1 MKREASIKALT
12 KWILASLAIFVAVS
26 IAAVPSLRWRA
37 ELTLLFAVGK
47 IPDIAFQD
55 FVALISP
62 NSGQSLTRMIETRNP
77 HTVIHNLRSTLQDI
91 EVGGHAYAV
100 KCVSCHGVDGKGS
113 GRAPS
118 LVGRTYKVGQ
128 SDWAVYQTIRYGV
141 SGSIMPAHPLPT
153 SEIWQIASY
162 VKSLDIAN
170 SQDAQAQNTADKPKF
185 VPVNA
190 SEIPVGANANG
201 DWLTYSGSYSG
212 TRHSSLLQINP
223 SNVSTLGVKWLKQFV
238 NETGIIQSSPIV
250 RGQFMFITLPSGRVM
265 ALNANDGSTLWAYDT
280 KSAGT
285 NRGVAILDDKI
296 YVGTTDAKL
305 IALSA
310 QTGAL
315 LWEKTIA
322 DKNMYLITSAPLVR
336 RSLVV
341 TGVATNGGGR
351 GFIAALDAK
360 AGEEK
365 WRFTT
370 IPGVGEKGN
379 DTWAGDS
386 WKEGGAPTWL
396 TGSYDESADI
406 LYWGVGNPKPD
417 YNAAARKG
425 DNLYSDSV
433 LALRGNSG
441 KLL

>member
-1 MKREASIKALT
+1 MSKVMDEEFKR
-12 KWILASLAIFVAVS
+12 W
-26 IAAVPSLRWRA
+26 
-37 ELTLLFAVGK
+37 
-47 IPDIAFQD
+47 
-55 FVALISP
+55 
-62 NSGQSLTRMIETRNP
+62 
-77 HTVIHNLRSTLQDI
+77 
-91 EVGGHAYAV
+91 
-100 KCVSCHGVDGKGS
+100 
-113 GRAPS
+113 
-118 LVGRTYKVGQ
+118 
-128 SDWAVYQTIRYGV
+128 
-141 SGSIMPAHPLPT
+141 
-153 SEIWQIASY
+153 
-162 VKSLDIAN
+162 
-170 SQDAQAQNTADKPKF
+170 TA
-185 VPVNA
+185 
-190 SEIPVGANANG
+190 
-201 DWLTYSGSYSG
+201 
-212 TRHSSLLQINP
+212 
-223 SNVSTLGVKWLKQFV
+223 LGVKWLKQFE
-238 NETGIIQSSPIV
+238 NETGVIQSSPIV
-250 RGQFMFITLPSGRVM
+250 RGRFMFITLPSGRVM
-265 ALNANDGSTLWAYDT
+265 ALNANDGSTLWVYDT

-285 NRGVAILDDKI
+285 NRGVATLDDKI
-296 YVGTTDAKL
+296 YVGTADAKL

-379 DTWAGDS
+379 DTWGGDS

-425 DNLYSDSV
+425 DNLYSNSV
-433 LALRGNSG
+433 VALRGSSG
-441 KLL
+441 KLLWHFQFTPADDHEWDSNQIPVLIDQAESKGGKKLLLFANRMGFFTS